1 MFYHPLLDSLA
12 NLTDQQLEQKL
23 NELVRKYVAA
33 QSIGNAGLQ
42 QQLSGVIEVYRNEVI
57 DRTNARF
64 AKYSEQKPNKND
76 ADPFSVVDIS

>member
-1 MFYHPLLDSLA
+1 MFYNPLLDNLV
-12 NLTDQQLEQKL
+12 NLTDQQLDQKL

-42 QQLSGVIEVYRNEVI
+42 MQLSGVIEIYRNEIVE
-57 DRTNARF
+57 RTNARF

>member
-1 MFYHPLLDSLA
+1 MFYNPLLDSLA
-12 NLTDQQLEQKL
+12 DLTDQQLDQRL

-33 QSIGNAGLQ
+33 QGSGNAGLQ
-42 QQLSGVIEVYRNEVI
+42 QQLSGVIEVYRTEII

-76 ADPFSVVDIS
+76 IDPFSVVDIS